1 MCPIGPAII
10 SRAGGSVLTA
20 ARLSRTV
27 LDGRIGK
34 SPLHLAAANGQIV
47 GDRFGLNQFDMRIG
61 KSQSPISVAAAH
73 LLGRFSG
80 NVMEG
85 TFSGGRSTIGD
96 VKLLISDAAGR
107 WRFANSRLSLNG
119 ALNLSRAQPAA
130 LLQPAQQRLQLLVG
144 RRQHPRWRHARPSG
158 HGHSRHRRDGP
169 PHTVD
174 GEWSGFAR
182 RPD

>member
-119 ALNLSRAQPAA
+119 ALNLSDRSEQPRFPATTCAATTSASRWQATTSALAARSSIRARA
-130 LLQPAQQRLQLLVG
+130 
-144 RRQHPRWRHARPSG
+144 
-158 HGHSRHRRDGP
+158 
-169 PHTVD
+169 
-174 GEWSGFAR
+174 FASQT
-182 RPD
+182 